1 MRVFP
6 CKSVGQIDVSIA
18 CGQVFR
24 MDQFRASK
32 LSLQRLLSR
41 LRQHRHPVLRAFRI
55 TDDQLMIGE
64 IDILNAETDAFH
76 EA

>member
-1 MRVFP
+1 MRIFP
-6 CKSVGQIDVSIA
+6 CKSVGYIDLSVA
-18 CGQVFR
+18 CGKIFR

-41 LRQHRHPVLRAFRI
+41 LRQHRHPLLRAFRI
-55 TDDQLMIGE
+55 TDRQLMIGE
-64 IDILNAETDAFH
+64 IDILDTETDAFH

>member
-6 CKSVGQIDVSIA
+6 CKSVGQIDLSRA
-18 CGQVFR
+18 CGKVFR
-24 MDQFRASK
+24 MDPFRASK
-32 LSLQRLLSR
+32 LSLSCFLSR
-41 LRQHRHPVLRAFRI
+41 LRQHCHPVLRAFRI

-76 EA
+76 KA

>member
-6 CKSVGQIDVSIA
+6 CKSIGQIDLAMA
-18 CGQVFR
+18 CGKVFR

-32 LSLQRLLSR
+32 LSLQCLLSR
-41 LRQHRHPVLRAFRI
+41 LWQHRHPVVRPFRI
-55 TDDQLMIGE
+55 ADYQLMRGE
-64 IDILNAETDAFH
+64 IDILDAEPDAFH